1 MKGRRMMR
9 DSVQIFAFCSEC
21 GIANTVFAE
30 REQLGKYLLD
40 QQTVQVLFYH
50 MKMEERQV
58 IEGFRNGTY
67 LCEDCWNNFTKED
80 E

>member
-1 MKGRRMMR
+1 MR

-30 REQLGKYLLD
+30 REPLGKYLLD

-50 MKMEERQV
+50 MTAEEQHV
-58 IEGFRNGTY
+58 IRGFRDETF
-67 LCEDCWNNFTKED
+67 LCGDCWNNFTE
-80 E
+80 EME